1 MIIDNVWFRFLAIPY
16 TFLILGMPKSV
27 QLIRCGWVGSDP
39 EMIHYHD
46 TEWGRPVH
54 DDRLLFEM
62 LTLEGA
68 QAGLSWSTVLK
79 KRKYY
84 QKAFAEFD
92 VKKVAGFSASKVEK
106 ILKNE
111 GLIRNRL
118 KIQSVVKNASAF
130 MGIQKSEGSFS
141 QYIWS
146 FTDGK
151 VVCNHPKNWK
161 EVPAR
166 TELSDRI
173 SRDLKKR
180 GFSFVGSTICY
191 AYLQAIGVVEDHVL
205 ECFCKKSIKP

>member
-1 MIIDNVWFRFLAIPY
+1 MS
-16 TFLILGMPKSV
+16 KSR
-27 QLIRCGWVGSDP
+27 QLVRCGWVGLDP

-46 TEWGRPVH
+46 TEWGRPVY

-79 KRKYY
+79 KRKHYL
-84 QKAFAEFD
+84 KAFDGFEIQ
-92 VKKVAGFSASKVEK
+92 KVVRFTDARFEK
-106 ILKNE
+106 LLKNE

-118 KIQSVVKNASAF
+118 KIGSVVKNARAL
-130 MGIQKSEGSFS
+130 MEIQRSEGSFS

-151 VVCNHPKNWK
+151 VVRNRPKSWK

-166 TELSDRI
+166 SELSDRL

-191 AYLQAIGVVEDHVL
+191 AYLQAIGVVEDHVVG
-205 ECFCKKSIKP
+205 CFCKKSIRE